1 MKDTQAIFSAML
13 ENKKA
18 SAKSQARKVESIK
31 RLKKE
36 SEEAP
41 VEFEGTL
48 LKAQA
53 GEEDVMD
60 DVLDNIQV
68 VTDPEKTV
76 DELEKRADAVQD
88 AIDGSPAG
96 EEAFSDEYVGDKV
109 YACPVCGESFFAEE
123 DYNEGD
129 ACPICKAEP
138 TDGFLLQGV
147 VAPVNEEPEVEE
159 PESEGEVEDEETP
172 AEGIDEFD
180 DEDTT
185 DDDGESVNESV
196 KPGTLSADIK
206 GYKNAILN
214 KLVKR
219 NAALKDEYAAK
230 VADTLQADYSKLHDA
245 GIAPEDIEA
254 AFMNKDSI
262 EVKDAANNSYEIRI
276 MANMKKENKA
286 VKECDE
292 PEVDTGIEV
301 TIKLD
306 DEEIE
311 VTKPAELDVE
321 IDEASFEDTLNQFAE
336 ENYSDSIDEIKVT
349 DASYD
354 AAEDELCLDCVAECK
369 NGKKVPM
376 QFKMKE
382 SKCKGN
388 RALLLARECKG
399 ALKVESKAPAFSF
412 QVRNENKVIRC
423 ESFKYNFTTTHS
435 TAGRVKVEG
444 YCRAKKVR
452 V

>member
-147 VAPVNEEPEVEE
+147 VAPVSEEPEVEE
-159 PESEGEVEDEETP
+159 PEAEVPAEEGELEDDEIP

-180 DEDTT
+180 EDED
-185 DDDGESVNESV
+185 
-196 KPGTLSADIK
+196 
-206 GYKNAILN
+206 
-214 KLVKR
+214 
-219 NAALKDEYAAK
+219 
-230 VADTLQADYSKLHDA
+230 
-245 GIAPEDIEA
+245 EA
-254 AFMNKDSI
+254 ADDEEAKEESI
-262 EVKDAANNSYEIRI
+262 
-276 MANMKKENKA
+276 KKSGKI

>member
-147 VAPVNEEPEVEE
+147 VAPVSEEPEVEE
-159 PESEGEVEDEETP
+159 PEAEVPAEEGELEDDEIP

-180 DEDTT
+180 EDED
-185 DDDGESVNESV
+185 
-196 KPGTLSADIK
+196 
-206 GYKNAILN
+206 
-214 KLVKR
+214 
-219 NAALKDEYAAK
+219 
-230 VADTLQADYSKLHDA
+230 
-245 GIAPEDIEA
+245 EA
-254 AFMNKDSI
+254 ADDEEAKEESI
-262 EVKDAANNSYEIRI
+262 
-276 MANMKKENKA
+276 KKSGKI

-292 PEVDTGIEV
+292 PVVDTGIEV

>member
-53 GEEDVMD
+53 SEEDVMD

-147 VAPVNEEPEVEE
+147 VAPVSEEPEVEE
-159 PESEGEVEDEETP
+159 PEAEVPAEEGELEDGEIP

-180 DEDTT
+180 EDED
-185 DDDGESVNESV
+185 
-196 KPGTLSADIK
+196 
-206 GYKNAILN
+206 
-214 KLVKR
+214 
-219 NAALKDEYAAK
+219 
-230 VADTLQADYSKLHDA
+230 
-245 GIAPEDIEA
+245 EA
-254 AFMNKDSI
+254 ADDEEAKEESI
-262 EVKDAANNSYEIRI
+262 
-276 MANMKKENKA
+276 KKSGKI

>member
-13 ENKKA
+13 ENKQA

-53 GEEDVMD
+53 SEEDVMD

-123 DYNEGD
+123 DYNDGD

-147 VAPVNEEPEVEE
+147 VAPVSVEPEAEE
-159 PESEGEVEDEETP
+159 PESEEVEDEETP

-180 DEDTT
+180 DEGADEGEG
-185 DDDGESVNESV
+185 DGVNESV
-196 KPGTLSADIK
+196 KPGTFAPDTK
-206 GYKNAILN
+206 GYKEVILN

-219 NAALKDEYAAK
+219 NPVLKDEYAAK
-230 VADTLQADYSKLHDA
+230 VADTLISDYRKLHDA
-245 GIAPEDIEA
+245 DIAPEDIES
-254 AFMNKDSI
+254 AFMGKNSI
-262 EVKDAANNSYEIRI
+262 EVRDAANNSYEIRI
-276 MANMKKENKA
+276 MANMRKESKV

>member
-13 ENKKA
+13 ESKKS
-18 SAKSQARKVESIK
+18 SARSQARKVESIK

-147 VAPVNEEPEVEE
+147 VAPVSEEPEVEE
-159 PESEGEVEDEETP
+159 PEAEGEVEDEVEDETP

-180 DEDTT
+180 EEPVEDDTK
-185 DDDGESVNESV
+185 EESV
-196 KPGTLSADIK
+196 KKSGKI
-206 GYKNAILN
+206 
-214 KLVKR
+214 
-219 NAALKDEYAAK
+219 
-230 VADTLQADYSKLHDA
+230 
-245 GIAPEDIEA
+245 
-254 AFMNKDSI
+254 
-262 EVKDAANNSYEIRI
+262 
-276 MANMKKENKA
+276 
-286 VKECDE
+286 VKESDE

-306 DEEIE
+306 EEEIE

-321 IDEASFEDTLNQFAE
+321 IDEVSFEDTLNQFAE
-336 ENYSDSIDEIKVT
+336 ENYSDSIEGIKVT

-354 AAEDELCLDCVAECK
+354 TAEDELCLDCVAECK

-382 SKCKGN
+382 SKCKDN
-388 RALLLARECKG
+388 RAILLARECKG

>member
-13 ENKKA
+13 ESKKS
-18 SAKSQARKVESIK
+18 SAKSARKVESTK
-31 RLKKE
+31 RLMRE
-36 SEEAP
+36 SDAAP
-41 VEFEGTL
+41 EEFEGTL

-53 GEEDVMD
+53 GEEAVMD
-60 DVLDNIQV
+60 DIIDNIQV

-76 DELEKRADAVQD
+76 DELENRADAVQD
-88 AIDGSPAG
+88 AIEDAPDG

-123 DYNEGD
+123 DYEDGD

-138 TDGFLLQGV
+138 TNGFLLQGV
-147 VAPVNEEPEVEE
+147 VAPVKAGEEEVPAEDDE
-159 PESEGEVEDEETP
+159 IPAEDEGEVVVDDETP

-180 DEDTT
+180 DEPE
-185 DDDGESVNESV
+185 DDDAKEES
-196 KPGTLSADIK
+196 IK
-206 GYKNAILN
+206 KAG
-214 KLVKR
+214 
-219 NAALKDEYAAK
+219 K
-230 VADTLQADYSKLHDA
+230 V
-245 GIAPEDIEA
+245 
-254 AFMNKDSI
+254 
-262 EVKDAANNSYEIRI
+262 
-276 MANMKKENKA
+276 

-292 PEVDTGIEV
+292 PECEPAIEV
-301 TIKLD
+301 TIDLD
-306 DEEIE
+306 DNEIE

-321 IDEASFEDTLNQFAE
+321 IDEDSFEDTLNQFAA
-336 ENYSDSIDEIKVT
+336 ENYSDAIDEIKVT

-354 AAEDELCLDCVAECK
+354 PAGDELCLDCVAECK

-382 SKCKGN
+382 SKCRDN
-388 RALLLARECKG
+388 RAILLARECKN

-412 QVRNENKVIRC
+412 QVRNDNGTIKC

-435 TAGRVKVEG
+435 KAGKVKVEG